1 MMDATSALRSPF
13 YTLED
18 AKISFNIFCC
28 FCGIGS
34 LSMPSNY
41 ARAGPIYATI
51 ALLLMAFVNIYATIA
66 LSKVI
71 YAAPPSVKTFTDVGA
86 WVFGTTGRYTVMI
99 SQLLV
104 CLLLPC
110 AFLVLGSTLLDV
122 LFPDSFSQIFWM
134 TFMAVTVIPVCM
146 IPTLKEASSVALVG
160 CLGTII
166 ADVVGVSI
174 LEWEMRG
181 HPSIPKPDVSLHQ
194 VLTAFGN
201 LALAYGAAVVIPDLQ
216 RQHSQPERMPRIIMV
231 SMGLGTVFFLAIAI
245 AGYAAGGCQL
255 SGNLLFSAV
264 NTSDPYATSALG
276 FIPNRGAVIMAY
288 MFMHVHIVIAFS
300 TITMPAFFMA
310 ERFLLGMHKDQPVID
325 QEQGVEMREKLSS
338 VAGASPVILDIEC
351 NYNAASDS
359 LQDAVKYED
368 EFAEYRGKINMLRYM
383 FLRLSIL
390 ALLVVASVFLRDN
403 FLDLV
408 DFTGAS
414 AVTASSL
421 VLPLLFY
428 LKVFWNKL
436 PMYERIGSMVIIVV
450 CSILGVYVMIY
461 AGKNLFNLDSGT
473 ATFPY
478 CSEEYQLDPYYVRN
492 STTSD

>member
-1 MMDATSALRSPF
+1 MTSTPARRSPF

-86 WVFGTTGRYTVMI
+86 WVFGTTGRYAVMI

-134 TFMAVTVIPVCM
+134 VFMAITVVPVCM

-160 CLGTII
+160 CLGTLI
-166 ADVVGVSI
+166 ADIVGVSI
-174 LEWEMRG
+174 LETEMRG
-181 HPSIPKPDVSLHQ
+181 HPSIPTPDTSLHQ

-216 RQHSQPERMPRIIMV
+216 RQHSQPERMPRIIPV
-231 SMGLGTVFFLAIAI
+231 SMGVGTVFFLAIAI

-276 FIPNRGAVIMAY
+276 FIPSRGAVIMAY
-288 MFMHVHIVIAFS
+288 LFMHVHIVIAFS
-300 TITMPAFFMA
+300 TIVMPAFFMA
-310 ERFLLGMHKDQPVID
+310 ERFLLGMHKDKPTVD
-325 QEQGVEMREKLSS
+325 QEQGVEIREKLSS
-338 VAGASPVILDIEC
+338 VPIASPVTPDIEC
-351 NYNAASDS
+351 NYTAAADN
-359 LQDAVKYED
+359 LQVVVNYED
-368 EFAEYRGKINMLRYM
+368 EFTEYRGRFNMLRYIS
-383 FLRLSIL
+383 LRLCIL
-390 ALLVVASVFLRDN
+390 ALLVVASIFLRDH

-414 AVTASSL
+414 AVTAGSL
-421 VLPLLFY
+421 VLPLMFY
-428 LKVFWNKL
+428 LKIFWNKL
-436 PMYERIGSMVIIVV
+436 PMYERVGSMLIIVV
-450 CSILGVYVMIY
+450 STVLGVYVMIY
-461 AGKNLFNLDSGT
+461 AGKNLFNPDSDGV
-473 ATFPY
+473 TFPY
-478 CSEEYQLDPYYVRN
+478 CSEEFQSEPYYVRN
-492 STTSD
+492 STSSA

>member
-1 MMDATSALRSPF
+1 
-13 YTLED
+13 
-18 AKISFNIFCC
+18 
-28 FCGIGS
+28 
-34 LSMPSNY
+34 MPSNY
-41 ARAGPIYATI
+41 ARAGPIYATV

-71 YAAPPSVKTFTDVGA
+71 NAAPPSVKTFTDVGA
-86 WVFGTTGRYTVMI
+86 WVFGITGRYAVMM

-110 AFLVLGSTLLDV
+110 AFLVLGSMLLDV

-134 TFMAVTVIPVCM
+134 VFMAVTVIPVCL
-146 IPTLKEASSVALVG
+146 IPTLKEASSVALMG
-160 CLGTII
+160 CLSTII

-194 VLTAFGN
+194 VVTAFGN

-231 SMGLGTVFFLAIAI
+231 SMGIGTVFFLAIAI

-276 FIPNRGAVIMAY
+276 FIPSRGAVIMAY

-310 ERFLLGMHKDQPVID
+310 ERFLLGMHKYQPVVD
-325 QEQGVEMREKLSS
+325 PEQGVEMREKLSS
-338 VAGASPVILDIEC
+338 VAGASPVTPEC
-351 NYNAASDS
+351 RYNAASGTP
-359 LQDAVKYED
+359 QVVAKYED
-368 EFAEYRGKINMLRYM
+368 EFSEYRGKLNMLRYIL
-383 FLRLSIL
+383 LRLCIL

-414 AVTASSL
+414 AVTAGSL
-421 VLPLLFY
+421 VY
-428 LKVFWNKL
+428 QCMSV
-436 PMYERIGSMVIIVV
+436 
-450 CSILGVYVMIY
+450 
-461 AGKNLFNLDSGT
+461 SG
-473 ATFPY
+473 
-478 CSEEYQLDPYYVRN
+478 LW
-492 STTSD
+492 

>member
-1 MMDATSALRSPF
+1 MARRSPSF
-13 YTLED
+13 TLED

-86 WVFGTTGRYTVMI
+86 WVFGAPGRYAVMI

-134 TFMAVTVIPVCM
+134 IFMAVTVIPVCM

-166 ADVVGVSI
+166 ADIIGVSI

-181 HPSIPKPDVSLHQ
+181 HPSIPEPDVSLHQ
-194 VLTAFGN
+194 VLTTFGN
-201 LALAYGAAVVIPDLQ
+201 LALAFAAAVVVPDLQ
-216 RQHSQPERMPRIIMV
+216 RQHSRPERMPRIITL
-231 SMGLGTVFFLAIAI
+231 SLGFGTVFFLAVAI

-264 NTSDPYATSALG
+264 NTSDPSATSALG

-288 MFMHVHIVIAFS
+288 LFMHVHIVIAFS
-300 TITMPAFFMA
+300 TIVMPAFFMA
-310 ERFLLGMHKDQPVID
+310 ERFILGMHKGQPETGT
-325 QEQGVEMREKLSS
+325 EQGIELREKISS
-338 VAGASPVILDIEC
+338 EIEG
-351 NYNAASDS
+351 NYSFVSDNIHM
-359 LQDAVKYED
+359 VGNYED
-368 EFAEYRGKINMLRYM
+368 EFAKYQGKLNTMRYVL
-383 FLRLSIL
+383 LRLFIL
-390 ALLVVASVFLRDN
+390 ALLVVVSIFLRDN

-414 AVTASSL
+414 AVTTSNL
-421 VLPLLFY
+421 VLPLMFY
-428 LKVFWNKL
+428 LKIFWNKL
-436 PMYERIGSMVIIVV
+436 PMHERIGSMVIIVV
-450 CSILGVYVMIY
+450 CTVLGVYVMIY
-461 AGKNLFNLDSGT
+461 AGKNLFNPDSDT

-478 CSEEYQLDPYYVRN
+478 CAEEYQSDPYYVRN
-492 STTSD
+492 STAS

>member
-1 MMDATSALRSPF
+1 MTATSARRSPF

-86 WVFGTTGRYTVMI
+86 WVFGTPGRYAVMI

-134 TFMAVTVIPVCM
+134 IFMAVTVIPVCL

-181 HPSIPKPDVSLHQ
+181 HPSIPEPDVSLHQ

-231 SMGLGTVFFLAIAI
+231 SMGIGTVFFLAIAI
-245 AGYAAGGCQL
+245 AGYVAGGCQI

-264 NTSDPYATSALG
+264 NTADPFAASALG

-288 MFMHVHIVIAFS
+288 IFMHVHIVIAFS
-300 TITMPAFFMA
+300 TITMPAFYMA

-325 QEQGVEMREKLSS
+325 AEQGVEKLSA
-338 VAGASPVILDIEC
+338 VAGASPVTPEIEC
-351 NYNAASDS
+351 NYNATPETP
-359 LQDAVKYED
+359 QTTVKYED
-368 EFAEYRGKINMLRYM
+368 EFAEYRGKLNMLRYVL
-383 FLRLSIL
+383 LRLCIM
-390 ALLVVASVFLRDN
+390 ALLVVASIFLRDH

-414 AVTASSL
+414 AVTAGSL
-421 VLPLLFY
+421 VLPLMFY
-428 LKVFWNKL
+428 LKIFWNKL
-436 PMYERIGSMVIIVV
+436 PMHERIGSMVIIVV
-450 CSILGVYVMIY
+450 CTVLGVYVMIY
-461 AGKNLFNLDSGT
+461 AGKNLFTPDSDT
-473 ATFPY
+473 VTFPY
-478 CSEEYQLDPYYVRN
+478 CAVEFQSEPYYVRN
-492 STTSD
+492 STTSS

>member
-1 MMDATSALRSPF
+1 
-13 YTLED
+13 
-18 AKISFNIFCC
+18 
-28 FCGIGS
+28 
-34 LSMPSNY
+34 
-41 ARAGPIYATI
+41 
-51 ALLLMAFVNIYATIA
+51 MAFVNIYATIA

-86 WVFGTTGRYTVMI
+86 WVFGTTGRYAVMI

-134 TFMAVTVIPVCM
+134 IFMAVTVIPVCM
-146 IPTLKEASSVALVG
+146 IPTLKEAASVALVG

-166 ADVVGVSI
+166 ADVIGVSI

-181 HPSIPKPDVSLHQ
+181 HPSIPTPDTSLHQ

-216 RQHSQPERMPRIIMV
+216 RQHSQPERMPRIITV

-264 NTSDPYATSALG
+264 NASDPYATSALG
-276 FIPNRGAVIMAY
+276 FIPSRGAVIMAY
-288 MFMHVHIVIAFS
+288 LFMHVHIVIAFS

-325 QEQGVEMREKLSS
+325 QEQGVELREKLSS
-338 VAGASPVILDIEC
+338 VAVASPVTPDIER
-351 NYNAASDS
+351 NYTSAADN
-359 LQDAVKYED
+359 LQVVVKYED
-368 EFAEYRGKINMLRYM
+368 EFAEYRGKLNVLRYVVM
-383 FLRLSIL
+383 RLCIL
-390 ALLVVASVFLRDN
+390 AVLVVASIFLRDH

-408 DFTGAS
+408 DFTGAT
-414 AVTASSL
+414 AVTAGSL
-421 VLPLLFY
+421 VLPLMFY
-428 LKVFWNKL
+428 LKIFWSKL
-436 PMYERIGSMVIIVV
+436 PVYERAGSVLIIVV
-450 CSILGVYVMIY
+450 CTILGVYVMIY
-461 AGKNLFNLDSGT
+461 AGKNLFNPDSAS

-478 CSEEYQLDPYYVRN
+478 CAEEYQSEPYYVRN
-492 STTSD
+492 STSA

>member
-1 MMDATSALRSPF
+1 
-13 YTLED
+13 
-18 AKISFNIFCC
+18 
-28 FCGIGS
+28 
-34 LSMPSNY
+34 
-41 ARAGPIYATI
+41 
-51 ALLLMAFVNIYATIA
+51 MAFVNIYATIA

-71 YAAPPSVKTFTDVGA
+71 NAAPPSVKTFTDVGA
-86 WVFGTTGRYTVMI
+86 WVFGTTGRYAVML

-110 AFLVLGSTLLDV
+110 AFLVLGSMLLDV
-122 LFPDSFSQIFWM
+122 LFPDAFSQIFWM
-134 TFMAVTVIPVCM
+134 IFMAVTVIPVCL

-181 HPSIPKPDVSLHQ
+181 HPSIPTPDVSLHQ
-194 VLTAFGN
+194 VVTAFGN

-231 SMGLGTVFFLAIAI
+231 SMGIGTVFFLAIAI

-325 QEQGVEMREKLSS
+325 QEQGVAVPEKLS
-338 VAGASPVILDIEC
+338 VASPATPGIEY
-351 NYNAASDS
+351 NYNAASTP
-359 LQDAVKYED
+359 QVAAKYED
-368 EFAEYRGKINMLRYM
+368 EFAEYRGRLNMLRYIT
-383 FLRLSIL
+383 LRLCIL

-414 AVTASSL
+414 AVTAGSL

-428 LKVFWNKL
+428 LKIFWNKL

-461 AGKNLFNLDSGT
+461 AGKNLFNPDSDT

-478 CSEEYQLDPYYVRN
+478 CSEEYQ
-492 STTSD
+492 SE

>member
-1 MMDATSALRSPF
+1 MVQAPKSSF

-41 ARAGPIYATI
+41 ARAGPLYATI
-51 ALLLMAFVNIYATIA
+51 ALLLMAFVNVYATVA
-66 LSKVI
+66 LSKVMLV
-71 YAAPPSVKTFTDVGA
+71 APKSVKTFSDVGA
-86 WVFGTTGRYTVMI
+86 WVFGTTGQYAVMI

-104 CLLLPC
+104 CLLMPC

-134 TFMAVTVIPVCM
+134 VFMAVTVIPVCL
-146 IPTLKEASSVALVG
+146 IPTLKEASSVALMG
-160 CLGTII
+160 CLSTVI
-166 ADVVGVSI
+166 ADVVGVFI

-181 HPSIPKPDVSLHQ
+181 HPSIPKPDVSPHQ
-194 VLTAFGN
+194 VVTAFGN

-231 SMGLGTVFFLAIAI
+231 SMGIGTVFFLAIAI

-276 FIPNRGAVIMAY
+276 FIPSRGAVIMAY

-310 ERFLLGMHKDQPVID
+310 ERFLLGMHKYQPVVD
-325 QEQGVEMREKLSS
+325 PEQGVEMREKLSS
-338 VAGASPVILDIEC
+338 VAGASPDIGC
-351 NYNAASDS
+351 SYGGASS
-359 LQDAVKYED
+359 IVPTVANYED
-368 EFAEYRGKINMLRYM
+368 EFAEYHGRLNMFRYTS
-383 FLRLSIL
+383 LRLSIL

-428 LKVFWNKL
+428 LKTFWNKL
-436 PMYERIGSMVIIVV
+436 PMIEIVGSMTIIVV
-450 CSILGVYVMIY
+450 CTILGVYVMIY
-461 AGKNLFNLDSGT
+461 AGKNLFNPDSDT
-473 ATFPY
+473 PTFPY
-478 CSEEYQLDPYYVRN
+478 CSEEYQSDPYYVRN
-492 STTSD
+492 PTTSN

>member
-1 MMDATSALRSPF
+1 MTAPF

-18 AKISFNIFCC
+18 ARISFNIFCC
-28 FCGIGS
+28 FCGVGS

-71 YAAPPSVKTFTDVGA
+71 FVAPPSVKTFTDVGA
-86 WVFGTTGRYTVMI
+86 WVFGTPGRYAVMV

-134 TFMAVTVIPVCM
+134 IFMAVTVIPVCM

-174 LEWEMRG
+174 LQSEMSG
-181 HPSIPKPDVSLHQ
+181 HPSIPTPDLSLHQ

-216 RQHSQPERMPRIIMV
+216 RQHSQPERMPRIILV
-231 SMGLGTVFFLAIAI
+231 SMGFGTVFFLAIAI
-245 AGYAAGGCQL
+245 AGYTAGGCQL

-264 NTSDPYATSALG
+264 NTSDPYSASALG
-276 FIPNRGAVIMAY
+276 FIPSRGAVIMAY
-288 MFMHVHIVIAFS
+288 LFMHVHIVIAFS

-310 ERFLLGMHKDQPVID
+310 ERFLLGMHKDQPVVD
-325 QEQGVEMREKLSS
+325 QEQGVELREKLSS
-338 VAGASPVILDIEC
+338 VAGASPVTPDIEC
-351 NYNAASDS
+351 NYTSAADS
-359 LQDAVKYED
+359 LQAVDKYED
-368 EFAEYRGKINMLRYM
+368 EFAEYRGKLNMLRYIL
-383 FLRLSIL
+383 LRLCIL
-390 ALLVVASVFLRDN
+390 AVLVVASIFLRDH

-408 DFTGAS
+408 DFTGAT
-414 AVTASSL
+414 AVTAGSL

-428 LKVFWNKL
+428 LKLFWNKL
-436 PMYERIGSMVIIVV
+436 PMYERVGSMVIIVV
-450 CSILGVYVMIY
+450 CTVLGVYVMIY
-461 AGKNLFNLDSGT
+461 AGKNLFNPDSDT

-478 CSEEYQLDPYYVRN
+478 CATEYQSEPYYVRN
-492 STTSD
+492 TSTSS

>member
-1 MMDATSALRSPF
+1 MPSRRSQF

-41 ARAGPIYATI
+41 ARAGPVYATI
-51 ALLLMAFVNIYATIA
+51 ALLLMAFVNIYATLA

-71 YAAPPSVKTFTDVGA
+71 LAAPPSVKTFTDVGA
-86 WVFGTTGRYTVMI
+86 WVFGKTGCYTVMI
-99 SQLLV
+99 FQLLV
-104 CLLLPC
+104 CLLMPC

-134 TFMAVTVIPVCM
+134 IFMAVTVIPVCM

-160 CLGTII
+160 CLGTFV
-166 ADVVGVSI
+166 ADIVGVSI

-216 RQHSQPERMPRIIMV
+216 RQHTQPERMPRVIIA
-231 SMGLGTVFFLAIAI
+231 SMGLGTVFFLAVAI

-264 NTSDPYATSALG
+264 NTSDPYSSSALG

-288 MFMHVHIVIAFS
+288 LFMHMHIVIAFS

-325 QEQGVEMREKLSS
+325 PEQGIEMHEKMSS
-338 VAGASPVILDIEC
+338 IADASPMSQRIEC
-351 NYNAASDS
+351 NYTSAPKAA
-359 LQDAVKYED
+359 LNYED
-368 EFAEYRGKINMLRYM
+368 EMSEYRGKLNMLRYI
-383 FLRLSIL
+383 FLRLCIL
-390 ALLVVASVFLRDN
+390 ALLVVMSVFLRDH

-414 AVTASSL
+414 AVTASSI

-428 LKVFWNKL
+428 MKVFWIKL
-436 PMYERIGSMVIIVV
+436 PVYERAGAVMIITV
-450 CSILGVYVMIY
+450 CTILGVYVMYY
-461 AGKNLFNLDSGT
+461 AGKNLFSPDSNG

-478 CSEEYQLDPYYVRN
+478 CSEEYQSDPYYIRN
-492 STTSD
+492 TTLN

>member
-1 MMDATSALRSPF
+1 M
-13 YTLED
+13 
-18 AKISFNIFCC
+18 
-28 FCGIGS
+28 
-34 LSMPSNY
+34 
-41 ARAGPIYATI
+41 
-51 ALLLMAFVNIYATIA
+51 
-66 LSKVI
+66 
-71 YAAPPSVKTFTDVGA
+71 
-86 WVFGTTGRYTVMI
+86 
-99 SQLLV
+99 
-104 CLLLPC
+104 
-110 AFLVLGSTLLDV
+110 LLDV
-122 LFPDSFSQIFWM
+122 LFPDTFSQIFWM
-134 TFMAVTVIPVCM
+134 VFMAVTVIPVCL
-146 IPTLKEASSVALVG
+146 IPTLKEASSVALMG
-160 CLGTII
+160 CLSTII

-194 VLTAFGN
+194 VVTAFGN

-231 SMGLGTVFFLAIAI
+231 SMGIGTVFFLAIAI

-276 FIPNRGAVIMAY
+276 FIPSRGAVIMAY

-310 ERFLLGMHKDQPVID
+310 ERFLLGMHKYQPV
-325 QEQGVEMREKLSS
+325 
-338 VAGASPVILDIEC
+338 VA
-351 NYNAASDS
+351 
-359 LQDAVKYED
+359 KYED
-368 EFAEYRGKINMLRYM
+368 EFSEYRGKLNMLRYIL
-383 FLRLSIL
+383 LRLCIL

-414 AVTASSL
+414 AVTAGSL

-428 LKVFWNKL
+428 LKVFWNQL
-436 PMYERIGSMVIIVV
+436 PMYERVGAMVIIIVSSV
-450 CSILGVYVMIY
+450 LGVYVMIY
-461 AGKNLFNLDSGT
+461 AGKNLFNPDSDT

-478 CSEEYQLDPYYVRN
+478 CSEEFQSDPYYVRN
-492 STTSD
+492 STMSAVSLVVVISFQEIKSYCSC

>member
-1 MMDATSALRSPF
+1 MPAPF

-86 WVFGTTGRYTVMI
+86 WVFGTPGRYAVMI

-134 TFMAVTVIPVCM
+134 VFMAVTVVPVCM

-160 CLGTII
+160 CLGTLI
-166 ADVVGVSI
+166 ADIVGVSI

-181 HPSIPKPDVSLHQ
+181 HPSIPTPDTSLHQ

-216 RQHSQPERMPRIIMV
+216 RQHSQPERMPRIITV
-231 SMGLGTVFFLAIAI
+231 SMGVGTVFFLAIAI

-264 NTSDPYATSALG
+264 NTSDPSATSALG

-288 MFMHVHIVIAFS
+288 LFMHVHIVIAFS
-300 TITMPAFFMA
+300 TIVMPAFYMA
-310 ERFLLGMHKDQPVID
+310 ERFLLGMHKDAPAVD
-325 QEQGVEMREKLSS
+325 QEQGGEIAEKLSS
-338 VAGASPVILDIEC
+338 VPIASPATPDIEC
-351 NYNAASDS
+351 NYTDN
-359 LQDAVKYED
+359 LQVVVTYED
-368 EFAEYRGKINMLRYM
+368 EFAEYRGKLNMLRYIV
-383 FLRLSIL
+383 LRLCIL
-390 ALLVVASVFLRDN
+390 ALLVVASIFLRDH

-414 AVTASSL
+414 AVTAGSL
-421 VLPLLFY
+421 VLPLMFY
-428 LKVFWNKL
+428 LKLFWNKL
-436 PMYERIGSMVIIVV
+436 PVYERVGSMLIIVV
-450 CSILGVYVMIY
+450 TTILGVYVMIY
-461 AGKNLFNLDSGT
+461 AGKNLFNPDSDS

-478 CSEEYQLDPYYVRN
+478 CHEEYQSEPYYVRN
-492 STTSD
+492 STSSA

>member
-1 MMDATSALRSPF
+1 MVQAPKSSF

-41 ARAGPIYATI
+41 ARAGPLYATI
-51 ALLLMAFVNIYATIA
+51 ALLLMAFVNVYATVA
-66 LSKVI
+66 LSKVMLV
-71 YAAPPSVKTFTDVGA
+71 APKSVKTFSDVGA
-86 WVFGTTGRYTVMI
+86 WVFGTTGQYAVMI

-104 CLLLPC
+104 CLLMPC

-134 TFMAVTVIPVCM
+134 VFMAVTVIPVCL
-146 IPTLKEASSVALVG
+146 IPTLKEASSVALMG
-160 CLGTII
+160 CLSTVI
-166 ADVVGVSI
+166 ADVVGVFI

-181 HPSIPKPDVSLHQ
+181 HPSIPKPDVSPHQ
-194 VLTAFGN
+194 VVTAFGN

-231 SMGLGTVFFLAIAI
+231 SMGS
-245 AGYAAGGCQL
+245 L

-276 FIPNRGAVIMAY
+276 FIPSRGAVIMAY

-310 ERFLLGMHKDQPVID
+310 ERFLLGMHKYQPVVD
-325 QEQGVEMREKLSS
+325 PEQGVEMREKLSS
-338 VAGASPVILDIEC
+338 VAGASPDIGC
-351 NYNAASDS
+351 SYGGASS
-359 LQDAVKYED
+359 IVPTVANYED
-368 EFAEYRGKINMLRYM
+368 EFAEYHGRLNMFRYTS
-383 FLRLSIL
+383 LRLSIL

-408 DFTGAS
+408 DFTD
-414 AVTASSL
+414 
-421 VLPLLFY
+421 
-428 LKVFWNKL
+428 FWNKL
-436 PMYERIGSMVIIVV
+436 PMIEIVGSMTIIVV
-450 CSILGVYVMIY
+450 CTILGVYVMIY
-461 AGKNLFNLDSGT
+461 AGKNLFNPDSDT
-473 ATFPY
+473 PTFPY
-478 CSEEYQLDPYYVRN
+478 CSEEYQSDPYYVRN
-492 STTSD
+492 PTTSN

>member
-1 MMDATSALRSPF
+1 MTASRSPF

-41 ARAGPIYATI
+41 ARAGPVYATI

-86 WVFGTTGRYTVMI
+86 WVFGAPGRYAVMI

-110 AFLVLGSTLLDV
+110 AFLVLGSMLLDV

-134 TFMAVTVIPVCM
+134 VFMAVTVVPVCL

-160 CLGTII
+160 CLGTLI

-181 HPSIPKPDVSLHQ
+181 HPSIPTPDTSLHQ

-216 RQHSQPERMPRIIMV
+216 RQHSQPERMPRIITV
-231 SMGLGTVFFLAIAI
+231 SMGVGTVFFLAIAI

-264 NTSDPYATSALG
+264 NTSDPYTASALG

-288 MFMHVHIVIAFS
+288 LFMHVHIVIAFS

-310 ERFLLGMHKDQPVID
+310 ERFLLGMHKDNPAID
-325 QEQGVEMREKLSS
+325 QEQGVEIGEKLSA
-338 VAGASPVILDIEC
+338 VPVASPATPDIEC
-351 NYNAASDS
+351 NYASATEN
-359 LQDAVKYED
+359 LQVVINYED
-368 EFAEYRGKINMLRYM
+368 EFAEYRGKMNMLRYIT
-383 FLRLSIL
+383 LRICIL
-390 ALLVVASVFLRDN
+390 ALLVVASIFLRDH

-414 AVTASSL
+414 AVTAGSL
-421 VLPLLFY
+421 VLPLMFY
-428 LKVFWNKL
+428 LKIFWTKL
-436 PMYERIGSMVIIVV
+436 PMYERVGSMLIIVI

-461 AGKNLFNLDSGT
+461 AGKNLFNPDSSS

-478 CSEEYQLDPYYVRN
+478 CAEEYQSEPYYVRN
-492 STTSD
+492 STSSA

>member
-1 MMDATSALRSPF
+1 MAMPPIEGSPF

-51 ALLLMAFVNIYATIA
+51 ALLLMAFANIYATIA

-71 YAAPPSVKTFTDVGA
+71 YASPPSVKTFSDVGG
-86 WVFGTTGRYTVMI
+86 WVFGSTGRYVVMT
-99 SQLLV
+99 SQLLI

-110 AFLVLGSTLLDV
+110 AFLVLGSILLDV
-122 LFPDSFSQIFWM
+122 LFPNAFSQTFWM
-134 TFMAVTVIPVCM
+134 IFMAITVIPVCL
-146 IPTLKEASSVALVG
+146 IPTLKEAASIALVG
-160 CLGTII
+160 CLGTIF
-166 ADVVGVSI
+166 ADVIGVSI

-181 HPSIPKPDVSLHQ
+181 HPSIPEPHVTIHQ

-201 LALAYGAAVVIPDLQ
+201 LALAFGAAVVIPDLQ
-216 RQHSQPERMPRIIMV
+216 RQHSQPERMPRIILV
-231 SMGLGTVFFLAIAI
+231 SMGIGSAFFLAIAI

-255 SGNLLFSAV
+255 SGNLLFSIV
-264 NTSDPYATSALG
+264 NTSDPYETSALG

-300 TITMPAFFMA
+300 TITMPAFYMA
-310 ERFLLGMHKDQPVID
+310 ERFLLGMHKNLSMVD
-325 QEQGVEMREKLSS
+325 QEQGIVVREKASP
-338 VAGASPVILDIEC
+338 VVGASPAPSNTEC
-351 NYNAASDS
+351 NFVNSGVSITPLVAA
-359 LQDAVKYED
+359 YD
-368 EFAEYRGKINMLRYM
+368 ESTEYSGKMNVFRYIL
-383 FLRLSIL
+383 LRLSIL
-390 ALLVVASVFLRDN
+390 ILLVIASIFFRDN

-414 AVTASSL
+414 AVTIGCL

-428 LKVFWNKL
+428 LKVFGKKL
-436 PMYERIGSMVIIVV
+436 PMYERVGCTVIIIV
-450 CSILGVYVMIY
+450 CIALGAYVMIY
-461 AGKNLFNLDSGT
+461 AGQNLFSPVSSST
-473 ATFPY
+473 TFPY
-478 CSEEYQLDPYYVRN
+478 CTEADQSSPYYVLDSVAFN
-492 STTSD
+492 

>member
-1 MMDATSALRSPF
+1 MSTHRSQF

-41 ARAGPIYATI
+41 ARAGPVYATI
-51 ALLLMAFVNIYATIA
+51 ALLFMASVNIYATIA

-71 YAAPPSVKTFTDVGA
+71 LAAPRSVKTFPDVGA
-86 WVFGTTGRYTVMI
+86 WVFGTPGRYAVMI

-104 CLLLPC
+104 CLLMPC
-110 AFLVLGSTLLDV
+110 AFLVLGSMLLDV

-134 TFMAVTVIPVCM
+134 IFMAVTVIPVCM

-160 CLGTII
+160 CLGTLI

-174 LEWEMRG
+174 LQWEMRG
-181 HPSIPKPDVSLHQ
+181 HPSIPKPDISLHQ

-216 RQHSQPERMPRIIMV
+216 RQHTQPERMTRVILV

-264 NTSDPYATSALG
+264 NTSDPYSTSALG

-288 MFMHVHIVIAFS
+288 LFMHMHIVIAFS

-310 ERFLLGMHKDQPVID
+310 ERFLLGMHKDQPVLD
-325 QEQGVEMREKLSS
+325 AEQGVEIHEKISS
-338 VAGASPVILDIEC
+338 AACASPSQIIEC
-351 NYNAASDS
+351 NYASS
-359 LQDAVKYED
+359 ANNLQVVVNYED
-368 EFAEYRGKINMLRYM
+368 EMSEYRGKLNMLRYM
-383 FLRLSIL
+383 FLRLCIL
-390 ALLVVASVFLRDN
+390 AVLVVASIFLRDH

-436 PMYERIGSMVIIVV
+436 PAYERAGSVMIIAV
-450 CSILGVYVMIY
+450 CSVLGVYVMYY
-461 AGKNLFNLDSGT
+461 AGKNLFNPDSDSV
-473 ATFPY
+473 TFPY
-478 CSEEYQLDPYYVRN
+478 CSEEYQSDPYYVRN
-492 STTSD
+492 TTSN